1 MDRECGACGKTVY
14 PTEELRCL
22 DKLWHKSCFR
32 CQVCKKILG
41 IHNFKGHGGKP
52 YCNVHYPLSK
62 SFTQVSDTPEMQQ
75 VAINT
80 KNMSKIQYH
89 RDYELSRGRQAS
101 FPEGQMS
108 FEHGNEF
115 SRTVETP
122 PMQQQSYNR
131 ASADGQVRRSPLNP
145 ESYLFPQPLMSA
157 TNGNAPDSYA
167 NTNDQTASAPDN
179 DYVGKNGGKAEDE
192 GDAIPI
198 YRPNLVMMGG
208 MKVTGSGMHFRA
220 VYSYDAAEDDEVS
233 FVEGDEILHGEPIDE
248 GWMFG
253 TVRRTGQ
260 FGMLPSNYVVPI
272 QNPNYNP

>member
-1 MDRECGACGKTVY
+1 MQMDRECGACGKTVY

-32 CQVCKKILG
+32 CQTCNKILG

-101 FPEGQMS
+101 LPEGQTS
-108 FEHGNEF
+108 FEHDNEF

-131 ASADGQVRRSPLNP
+131 ASAGQEKKCIGEDEIRKTTDSISALPPLLYISVP
-145 ESYLFPQPLMSA
+145 E
-157 TNGNAPDSYA
+157 
-167 NTNDQTASAPDN
+167 N

-198 YRPNLVMMGG
+198 YRPDLVMMGG

-220 VYSYDAAEDDEVS
+220 VYSYEAAEDDEVS
-233 FVEGDEILHGEPIDE
+233 FVEGDDILHGEPIDE